1 MGGLEGGVAV
11 LQLLGFAREG
21 AAGDALVLPADKA
34 RVAPPRRAWRHGRA
48 SFGPYRLRRVE
59 RAQAGG
65 RLGCTCEA
73 QERAFA
79 GPSRAGPCRARQRC
93 ALGSARGGCFF
104 CEMGARMRSN
114 GGLWGGQVD
123 LEQLRGA
130 GGLLNDA
137 ITNPFFGAL

>member
-34 RVAPPRRAWRHGRA
+34 RRAPPRRAWRHGRA
-48 SFGPYRLRRVE
+48 SFWPYRLRRVV

-65 RLGCTCEA
+65 RLGRTCEA
-73 QERAFA
+73 QERAFT

-93 ALGSARGGCFF
+93 ALGMQGAAAFLRDGGTH
-104 CEMGARMRSN
+104 A
-114 GGLWGGQVD
+114 Q
-123 LEQLRGA
+123 
-130 GGLLNDA
+130 
-137 ITNPFFGAL
+137 